1 MAGNAADDN
10 KETRTISRNLQLA
23 IRNDIKELNTEV
35 LSRVQFIIRG
45 MVTILVRFFSPIFMF
60 TML

>member
-23 IRNDIKELNTEV
+23 IRNDKELNTEV
-35 LSRVQFIIRG
+35 LSRVQFIIRD

>member
-1 MAGNAADDN
+1 MAGNTADDN

-23 IRNDIKELNTEV
+23 IRNDKELNTEV

>member
-23 IRNDIKELNTEV
+23 IRNDKELNTEM

>member
-23 IRNDIKELNTEV
+23 IRNDKELNTEV